1 MTTIIQGDQVR
12 AVALGIAVEKSASP
26 TNGAVDLFVVSGKVL
41 LVGIVGEVTTVMS
54 GTTTNL
60 SVQHD
65 PTIGSAAAMCA
76 ATEVTSDPVGTL
88 YGFDGANPAVGL
100 TATLTHRTIDTGEPT
115 TADAPG
121 TAFAPLGGH
130 SAGIVLAP
138 GVVQQLGSAA
148 NTGVTQWT
156 LLYVPLD
163 DGASVVAA

>member
-1 MTTIIQGDQVR
+1 MTTIIDGDQIR
-12 AVALGIAVEKSASP
+12 AIALGIKAEKSASP
-26 TNGAVDLFVVSGKVL
+26 ANGATDLFVVDGKVL
-41 LVGIVGEVTTVMS
+41 LVGIVGEVTTVMT
-54 GTTTNL
+54 GTVTSL

-65 PTIGSAAAMCA
+65 PT
-76 ATEVTSDPVGTL
+76 VGTL

-115 TADAPG
+115 AADAPG
-121 TAFAPLGGH
+121 TAYAPLGGH

-138 GVVQQLGSAA
+138 GVVQQLGTAA